1 MTEPVAT
8 SPATAA
14 PAAAPAAPAAAS
26 AAGATAQAPAQAA
39 VPATT
44 QSTTAAPPAQPGN
57 AQAAAT
63 ATAAAPLKLALPEGS
78 PLSEAHLAKI
88 SEMAQKQGWSQEVAQ
103 EVLARQSDAIKEHLG
118 SLESEH
124 KANIEAWNKELT
136 ADKEIGGQA
145 LSANLDAGRRALDQ
159 FGTPE
164 LVEALRASGYS
175 AFPPLVK
182 MLVKIGKAMGED
194 RVANGGQAV
203 QNDLRSLYKSMPN
216 P

>member
-1 MTEPVAT
+1 MTEPAAT

-26 AAGATAQAPAQAA
+26 AATAQAPAQAA
-39 VPATT
+39 VPA
-44 QSTTAAPPAQPGN
+44 STHSATATPPAQPGN
-57 AQAAAT
+57 AQAAT

-88 SEMAQKQGWSQEVAQ
+88 SEMAQKHGWSQEVAQ

-118 SLESEH
+118 SLETEH
-124 KANIEAWNKELT
+124 KANVDAWSKELT
-136 ADKEIGGQA
+136 ADKDIGGQS
-145 LSANLDAGRRALDQ
+145 LNANLDAGRRVLDH
-159 FGTPE
+159 FGSPE

-182 MLVKIGKAMGED
+182 MLVKIGRAMAED
-194 RVANGGQAV
+194 RIAPGGASG
-203 QNDLRSLYKSMPN
+203 DARSPAQRLYPSMPN